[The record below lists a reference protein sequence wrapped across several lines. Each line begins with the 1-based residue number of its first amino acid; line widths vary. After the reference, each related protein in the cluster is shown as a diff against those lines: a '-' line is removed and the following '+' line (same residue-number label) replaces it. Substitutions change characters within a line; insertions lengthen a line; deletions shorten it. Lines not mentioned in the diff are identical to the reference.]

1 MKNKQL
7 NVISCPY
14 CGQEYLPSEI
24 YIPNSFLG
32 KATQIFRKTSGK
44 IDTFF
49 GKNMDLKETYIC
61 DKCNTEF
68 AVSAKVTFNS
78 YEIDNT
84 FKEDFVSKLNKK
96 LILEEN

>member
-1 MKNKQL
+1 MRNKQL
-7 NVISCPY
+7 ITITCPY

-32 KATQIFRKTSGK
+32 KATQIFRKTTGK

-61 DKCNTEF
+61 DKCNSKFGVT
-68 AVSAKVTFNS
+68 AKLTFNS
-78 YEIDNT
+78 YELDNN
-84 FKEDFVSKLNKK
+84 FKEEYVSKINKK